1 MLGRIHRKAHLVASL
16 NLLVLNFKMRMPTP
30 TSSGGYEA
38 YGRGER
44 LNTRDR
50 VQTPHAHLYLR
61 QRQRPLARHRGSF
74 MMIGVISIRTTC
86 ALHEELPH
94 VLWLHQALDT
104 DRNCMEVISSLGGL
118 IVNTSLSGK
127 EELFDTATSVRRME
141 ARPPRSSPK
150 GDTALEGVHRL
161 SPAASP
167 LIVLRP
173 CEVSN
178 VRNSRQQKSCE
189 ELHE

>member
-1 MLGRIHRKAHLVASL
+1 
-16 NLLVLNFKMRMPTP
+16 
-30 TSSGGYEA
+30 
-38 YGRGER
+38 
-44 LNTRDR
+44 
-50 VQTPHAHLYLR
+50 
-61 QRQRPLARHRGSF
+61 
-74 MMIGVISIRTTC
+74 MIGVISILTTC
-86 ALHEELPH
+86 ALHKELPH
-94 VLWLHQALDT
+94 VLWLHRALDT

-118 IVNTSLSGK
+118 TANTSLSGK
-127 EELFDTATSVRRME
+127 ELFDTATSVRKME

-150 GDTALEGVHRL
+150 EDTALEGVHRW

-178 VRNSRQQKSCE
+178 VWNSRQQESCE